1 MMAIIVHLLIVAA
14 ILLVVARFVPGI
26 HVEGWGAA
34 FIGAIA
40 LGLVNAFVRPLI
52 VFFTLPITV
61 LTLGLFLLIVNALM
75 LALAAALVP
84 GIRISSFGSAF
95 VGSLLLTFLNL
106 IVGAVLRH

>member
-1 MMAIIVHLLIVAA
+1 MIAMIVHWFISAG
-14 ILLVVARFVPGI
+14 ILLLVARITPGI
-26 HVEGWGAA
+26 AIEGWGSAL
-34 FIGAIA
+34 IGALV
-40 LGLVNAFVRPLI
+40 LGLVNAFIRPLI

-95 VGSLLLTFLNL
+95 LGSLLLTFLNL
-106 IVGAVLRH
+106 MVGAFFRH